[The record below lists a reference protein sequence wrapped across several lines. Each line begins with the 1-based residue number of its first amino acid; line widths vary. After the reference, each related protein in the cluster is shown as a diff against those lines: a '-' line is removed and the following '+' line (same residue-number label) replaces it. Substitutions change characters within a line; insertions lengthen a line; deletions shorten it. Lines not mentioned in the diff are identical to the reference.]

1 MVCNA
6 RIALPN
12 DGPNLSAENLQADR
26 GQSGRCLQSAQA
38 AIAAMERRG
47 QAALAWCLSPAWVG
61 CAAQFL
67 TGYCHQRRGQYA
79 DRSAGRCL
87 GAAEYSRECRVS
99 GADQTALVDSS
110 PCGAGH
116 GTYAPTHA
124 VARMGQPSEVGDA
137 VAWLSGR
144 IIPPLL
150 RASRCRWMAVNSDTL
165 MGQP

>member
-87 GAAEYSRECRVS
+87 GPQNIRVN
-99 GADQTALVDSS
+99 
-110 PCGAGH
+110 
-116 GTYAPTHA
+116 A
-124 VARMGQPSEVGDA
+124 VCPGLIKPRWSIPRPVAQAMEPMRQRM
-137 VAWLSGR
+137 
-144 IIPPLL
+144 PL
-150 RASRCRWMAVNSDTL
+150 RGWASRAKWGMR
-165 MGQP
+165 